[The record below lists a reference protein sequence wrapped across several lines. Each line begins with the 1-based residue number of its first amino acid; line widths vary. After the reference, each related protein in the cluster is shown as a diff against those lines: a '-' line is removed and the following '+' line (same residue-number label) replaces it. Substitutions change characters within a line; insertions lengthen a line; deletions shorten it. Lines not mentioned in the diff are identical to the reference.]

1 MSANPD
7 LRSAA
12 EEAPAPPTVVRHAH
26 ASDANSEPVFKLD
39 NAIEAAKR
47 RRSSDTTLARTT
59 RAAISERLGNINRPL
74 KVHVCSGVAT
84 LEGQIDTGN
93 QKSIAEETARHVAG
107 IRWVVNH
114 MRIVAPSKLE
124 MRSLYR

>member
-7 LRSAA
+7 LRYAA
-12 EEAPAPPTVVRHAH
+12 EDAPAPPTVVRHAR
-26 ASDANSEPVFKLD
+26 ASDAKSSSVVKLD
-39 NAIEAAKR
+39 NATKAAKGR
-47 RRSSDTTLARTT
+47 RLSDTTLARTT

-74 KVHVCSGVAT
+74 NVHVCSGVAT
-84 LEGQIDTGN
+84 LEGRIDTGN

-107 IRWVVNH
+107 IRWVINNIC
-114 MRIVAPSKLE
+114 IVAPSKLA